1 MLLSLWFIGYK
12 TKSSINK
19 LGDGWMDRLE
29 KNIVTIYTLN
39 RAFSYLINILRK
51 YLYDVW
57 HVGEVASGA

>member
-1 MLLSLWFIGYK
+1 
-12 TKSSINK
+12 
-19 LGDGWMDRLE
+19 MDRLE

-57 HVGEVASGA
+57 HVAEVASEA